1 MPSRHLQSSIGSTGE
16 GENINKE
23 TMNEN
28 FSLTSILVPAIY
40 FKFDFDLWWKI
51 IL

>member
-23 TMNEN
+23 TMNGN
-28 FSLTSILVPAIY
+28 FSLTQILVLKIHI
-40 FKFDFDLWWKI
+40 KCDFDLLQK
-51 IL
+51 

>member
-23 TMNEN
+23 TMNGN
-28 FSLTSILVPAIY
+28 FSLTPISVLVVY
-40 FKFDFDLWWKI
+40 VKFDFDL
-51 IL
+51 